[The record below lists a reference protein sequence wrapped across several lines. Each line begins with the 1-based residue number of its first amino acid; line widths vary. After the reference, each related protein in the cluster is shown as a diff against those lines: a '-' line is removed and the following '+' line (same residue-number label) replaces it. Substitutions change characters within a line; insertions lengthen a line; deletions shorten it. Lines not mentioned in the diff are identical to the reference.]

1 MLPAAKGAQGI
12 FYGKHNF
19 SFPAHM
25 NYGIYFIERIL
36 NFKEKRALVNGATG
50 EEITFGQIVREVV
63 NVSASLVELGVRKGD
78 LVAVVSEN
86 RSEVVTAILAAM
98 CAGASVT
105 LINSAYTAGEFIHT
119 ASITKPKY
127 MFLSPTGYT
136 KHQETLRKLTFVS
149 KICLFGDSSWKEI
162 ISYNDF
168 ANKEAECTNFVDY
181 YGRVEVALVL
191 YSSGTT
197 GLPKGAKVTH
207 ANLIAAAQQH
217 DFCPDKSALTLAP
230 LCNTFGLT
238 TTLKALVNG
247 KTVIHLSRFKQELF
261 LEAIQ
266 KYKVQSLMVAPP
278 IVVLLSK
285 SPLVDN
291 HDLRSVEIIY
301 SGGAPLDEGVIK
313 EVEKRLP
320 NLRVLQGYGSTET
333 TGPITEETVVDHRQ
347 GSIGKVVQGI
357 VIKVV
362 DIESR
367 KVLGP
372 GEPGEVCVN
381 GVVLFDGYI
390 GQPKSDYF
398 DDDGFYRTGDIAY
411 YDQDGYFF
419 IIDRLKELIKYK
431 AWQVSPAEI
440 EGVLLKHPA
449 VKDAGVIG
457 APDPLSGELP
467 TAFVVKQPGA
477 EVTEN
482 DIIEFVSLE
491 VSPWKRLRG
500 GVRFVSEIPKT
511 GSGKILRRVLR
522 EMLKAKSKI

>member
-1 MLPAAKGAQGI
+1 MFPAAKGAPGI

-19 SFPAHM
+19 SFPTHM

-36 NFKEKRALVNGATG
+36 NFKEKRALINASTG
-50 EEITFGQIVREVV
+50 EEVTFGQIVYEVV
-63 NVSASLVELGVRKGD
+63 NVAGSLVELGVSKGD

-86 RSEVVTAILAAM
+86 RSEVLTAILAAM

-105 LINSAYTAGEFIHT
+105 LINSAYTGGELLHAAT
-119 ASITKPKY
+119 ITKPKY
-127 MFLSPTGYT
+127 MFLSPTASD
-136 KHQETLRKLTFVS
+136 KHHKTLIKLTFLS
-149 KICLFGDSSWKEI
+149 KFFIFGDSSSKGI
-162 ISYNDF
+162 ISYKDL
-168 ANKEAECTNFVDY
+168 AKKEANFTNFVDY

-197 GLPKGAKVTH
+197 GPPKGAKVTH

-230 LCNTFGLT
+230 MCNTFGLT

-247 KTVIHLSRFKQELF
+247 KMVIHLSRFKEEQF

-278 IVVLLSK
+278 LVVLMSK
-285 SPLVDN
+285 SLLVDN
-291 HDLRSVEIIY
+291 YDLRSVDIIY
-301 SGGAPLDEGVIK
+301 SGGAPLDKSVIK
-313 EVEKRLP
+313 EIEKRLP

-333 TGPITEETVVDHRQ
+333 TGPITEETVADHRQ

-357 VIKVV
+357 VMKVV

-367 KVLGP
+367 KILGP

-390 GQPKSDYF
+390 GKPKSDYF

-457 APDPLSGELP
+457 APDPLTGELP
-467 TAFVVKQPGA
+467 TAFVVKQRGA

-522 EMLKAKSKI
+522 DMLKAKSKI

>member
-1 MLPAAKGAQGI
+1 MLPDAAKGAQGI

-19 SFPAHM
+19 SFPTHM

-36 NFKEKRALVNGATG
+36 NFKDKRALVNGTTG
-50 EEITFGQIVREVV
+50 EEITFGHIVREVL
-63 NVSASLVELGVRKGD
+63 NVAASLVELGVRKGD

-86 RSEVVTAILAAM
+86 RSEVLTAILAAM

-119 ASITKPKY
+119 ASITKPKF
-127 MFLSPTGYT
+127 MFLSPTGYK
-136 KHQETLRKLTFVS
+136 KHHETLKKLTFVS
-149 KICLFGDSSWKEI
+149 NILLFGDSSSKEI
-162 ISYNDF
+162 ISYNDL
-168 ANKEAECTNFVDY
+168 ANKEADFTNFVDY

-247 KTVIHLSRFKQELF
+247 KMVIHLSRFKQELF
-261 LEAIQ
+261 LETIQ
-266 KYKVQSLMVAPP
+266 KYKAELHFFS
-278 IVVLLSK
+278 
-285 SPLVDN
+285 
-291 HDLRSVEIIY
+291 
-301 SGGAPLDEGVIK
+301 
-313 EVEKRLP
+313 RLP

-333 TGPITEETVVDHRQ
+333 TGPITEETVADHRQ

-367 KVLGP
+367 KILGP

-390 GQPKSDYF
+390 GKPKSDVF

-467 TAFVVKQPGA
+467 TAFVVKQQGA

-491 VSPWKRLRG
+491 VSPWKLLRG

-511 GSGKILRRVLR
+511 GSGKILRRILR

>member
-12 FYGKHNF
+12 FYRKHNF

-50 EEITFGQIVREVV
+50 EELTFGQIVREVLSV
-63 NVSASLVELGVRKGD
+63 AASLVGLGIRKGD

-86 RSEVVTAILAAM
+86 RSEVLTTIIAAM

-105 LINSAYTAGEFIHT
+105 LINSAYTAGELLHT
-119 ASITKPKY
+119 TNITNPKY
-127 MFLSPTGYT
+127 MFLSPTAYK
-136 KHQETLRKLTFVS
+136 KHHETLKKLTFVS
-149 KICLFGDSSWKEI
+149 KFCLFGDSSSKEI
-162 ISYNDF
+162 ISYNDL
-168 ANKEAECTNFVDY
+168 ANKEADFTNFCDY

-207 ANLIAAAQQH
+207 ANLIAVSQQH
-217 DFCPDKSALTLAP
+217 DFCPDKSALTLSP
-230 LCNTFGLT
+230 LCNTFGLII
-238 TTLKALVNG
+238 TLKTLVNG
-247 KTVIHLSRFKQELF
+247 KMVILLSRFKEKQF
-261 LEAIQ
+261 LETIQ
-266 KYKVQSLMVAPP
+266 KYKVQSLMAAPP
-278 IVVLLSK
+278 LVVLMSK
-285 SPLVDN
+285 SSLVDN
-291 HDLRSVEIIY
+291 FDLRSVEIIY
-301 SGGAPLDEGVIK
+301 SGGAPLDESVIK
-313 EVEKRLP
+313 ELEKRLP

-333 TGPITEETVVDHRQ
+333 TGPITEETVADRRQ
-347 GSIGKVVQGI
+347 GSIGKAVQGI

-367 KVLGP
+367 NVLGP

-381 GVVLFDGYI
+381 GVILFDGYI
-390 GQPKSDYF
+390 GKPKSEYF

-419 IIDRLKELIKYK
+419 IIGRLKELIKYK

-457 APDPLSGELP
+457 APDPLAGELP

-522 EMLKAKSKI
+522 DMLKAKSKI